1 MRRTNHPG
9 SRGGF
14 TLVELLVVVT
24 IIAVL
29 VGLISSGVIAALQR
43 GSEVQARNEVT
54 QLANGVQA
62 FKGQFQVQY
71 IPDRMILPPV
81 PDASDDA
88 VTQKL
93 VADTR
98 VFLTSVWPRLNLNN
112 PNILKA
118 QYWQAGKT
126 RQILH
131 GDQVLVWALGG
142 WRDLTTNNVYGFST

>member
-43 GSEVQARNEVT
+43 GSEVQARNEVM

-62 FKGQFQVQY
+62 FKAQFQVQY
-71 IPDRMILPPV
+71 VPDQLVLPPSG
-81 PDASDDA
+81 DQTGATA
-88 VTQKL
+88 
-93 VADTR
+93 
-98 VFLTSVWPRLNLNN
+98 VFLKQVWPRLHPGTLGTMPFTINGRQTE
-112 PNILKA
+112 PYT
-118 QYWQAGKT
+118 YWQVSPKGGPQT
-126 RQILH
+126 LH
-131 GDQVLVWALGG
+131 G
-142 WRDLTTNNVYGFST
+142 

>member
-54 QLANGVQA
+54 QLANGISA
-62 FKGQFQVQY
+62 FKAQFQVQY
-71 IPDRMILPPV
+71 VPDRLILPPGF
-81 PDASDDA
+81 DSATQQFLASA
-88 VTQKL
+88 
-93 VADTR
+93 
-98 VFLTSVWPRLNLNN
+98 WPRIDGNM
-112 PNILKA
+112 
-118 QYWQAGKT
+118 
-126 RQILH
+126 
-131 GDQVLVWALGG
+131 
-142 WRDLTTNNVYGFST
+142 